1 MGFDIRTPLG
11 VMFAILGLL
20 LAGSALLWLAWRPRR
35 RA

>member
-1 MGFDIRTPLG
+1 MGFDFRTPLG

-20 LAGSALLWLAWRPRR
+20 PDGFGLRARR